1 MYKKN
6 KIIVFAI
13 IFICGLSSLLH
24 AQSQNQKD
32 ISDIFSKFIEY
43 DSQYAQ
49 PAKVS
54 SSGFNFTKEFS
65 NSYGDDEANRPWNNA
80 NLESDLFLARL
91 SYTHP
96 SNPNLSYQASLSR
109 GGNMYSYRNVNGECV
124 PKQYGVNSNINTDGT
139 YRNQWTES
147 VWHLVC
153 NNIAYQ
159 GSPASDPKKDKVI
172 FHQGGAYGNIAQT
185 NYEPFYGFQLA
196 EHYDSALEE
205 YSTVAW
211 LQIGHPK
218 ATSNSDFYTEVLV
231 WTKYRN
237 IGNGVLQID
246 YAVYNFGDHT
256 LAPLG
261 NDFRTFEIDR
271 FNPIYSGH
279 NNNTHNRL
287 YMSASNGTY
296 SEKSGQSWG
305 TTTQN
310 ANTDG
315 WVAFTA
321 GDHQNN
327 PGTGYGFIFDNGA
340 GTNKFGFVNATKAQN
355 NFTIIR
361 TDTDIFQ
368 GDLLN
373 YRHFIAVGDDV
384 DAIQAASNAYQSYTK
399 HGLRNMPKSEADDA
413 SYYFEFSG
421 NTISASNA
429 TGISQGLDLKLQ
441 PYENSFPVFVVTN
454 SSGVS
459 QVTSDLYSAVRAAN
473 PDQMW
478 PWNGVTTDIKLL
490 GFSDSRAT
498 VNEFETVT
506 INSGDDYTF
515 PDGTTISN
523 ITSDLYKVSFTG
535 TVTTSI
541 PNAEYRQYTQTHV
554 KVMGILGIEDN
565 TKTDKLLVYPNP
577 TSNEVLINLENNEV
591 NSLSVFSI
599 TGQDLTQKVNYKIK
613 KFNQLSID
621 LSSLSGG
628 YYFIRLNDK
637 TAVKVLKL

>member
-1 MYKKN
+1 MKN
-6 KIIVFAI
+6 LKNLLFTTLL
-13 IFICGLSSLLH
+13 ICGFSSLLN
-24 AQSQNQKD
+24 AQSENQQKL
-32 ISDIFSKFIEY
+32 SDIFSKFVEY
-43 DSQYAQ
+43 DNQYSQ
-49 PAKVS
+49 PDKVS

-65 NSYGDDEANRPWNNA
+65 NSYGDDEANRPWNNS
-80 NLESDLFLARL
+80 NLESDMFLARL

-124 PKQYGVNSNINTDGT
+124 PKQWGANSSINADGT

-153 NNIAYQ
+153 NNVAYQ
-159 GSPASDPKKDKVI
+159 GSPATDPKKDKVI
-172 FHQGGAYGNIAQT
+172 FHQGGSYGNIAQT
-185 NYEPFYGFQLA
+185 NYDPFYGFQLA
-196 EHYDSALEE
+196 EHYDSALQE

-246 YAVYNFGDHT
+246 YAVYNFGDHS

-287 YMSASNGTY
+287 YMSAGGTY

-305 TTTQN
+305 TTTAN

-321 GDHQNN
+321 GDDKNN

-384 DAIQAASNAYQSYTK
+384 DAIQAASKAYQSYAK
-399 HGLRNMPKSEADDA
+399 HELRNMPKTAADDV
-413 SYYFEFSG
+413 SYYFEENG
-421 NTISASNA
+421 NTITATNA
-429 TGISQGLDLKLQ
+429 TGASQGLELKLQ

-459 QVTSDLYSAVRAAN
+459 QVTSDLYAAVRAAN
-473 PDQMW
+473 PDEMW
-478 PWNGVTTDIKLL
+478 PWNDVTADIKLL
-490 GFSDSRAT
+490 GFSDNRAT
-498 VNEFETVT
+498 VNAFETVT

-535 TVTTSI
+535 TNTFST
-541 PNAEYRQYTQTHV
+541 PNVEYRQYTQTNV
-554 KVMGILGIEDN
+554 KVGTLGVEDE
-565 TKTDKLLVYPNP
+565 KKKDRLLVYPNP
-577 TSNEVLINLENNEV
+577 ASDGFTIDFKGS
-591 NSLSVFSI
+591 SVAKMEI
-599 TGQDLTQKVNYKIK
+599 IDYLGKTIRLGDIQNGTNT
-613 KFNQLSID
+613 ID
-621 LSSLSGG
+621 LSNLPSGL
-628 YYFIRLNDK
+628 YFI
-637 TAVKVLKL
+637 KVSDENETFTRKIIKE